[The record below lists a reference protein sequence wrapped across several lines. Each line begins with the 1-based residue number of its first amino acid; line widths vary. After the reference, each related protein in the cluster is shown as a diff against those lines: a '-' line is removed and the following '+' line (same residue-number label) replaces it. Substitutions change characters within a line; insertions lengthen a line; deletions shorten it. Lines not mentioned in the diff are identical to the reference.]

1 MQLSPEDQERVF
13 GKDKL
18 KTAYQKKK
26 RSLNL
31 NRRVTRDFITSMS
44 EEKDNLKSIKVY
56 KFDNTK
62 EKWHEFAL
70 KFRVIADTRDYRGII
85 DGSVVPSDELAVI
98 TVTAEDT
105 GEALKE
111 KKEKL
116 KAKKA
121 NKIGY
126 RDLVISTE
134 GISFTIVEIAVSEE
148 LPSGDLKKA
157 WREDKVEVYT
167 KFLNY
172 KLENTRQRPM
182 DWIAFLE
189 KKQSELMNTGHTM
202 SDETFITHLLNSLPQ
217 TVYEGAILVIK
228 DKLRKGIVEITEIE
242 QILEDKFQAMKQ
254 AKGWEEE
261 EDDYALFVS
270 PSNKKGPKKAFKGR
284 CGYCGEFGHKAADC
298 PNKKSNQNKG
308 QKPKNQ
314 QKKKQWGKGDSKG
327 KGHIDMSKIKCYNC
341 GEFGHFARDCPKARD
356 NANIAQESEQNGKS
370 ESMLDLDNIS
380 VHEECAM
387 VCTEPQY
394 KDASEDKVVYGDQG
408 INTEEYEKATYGDL
422 MKTQSDEENEVKC
435 TVAQ

>member
-1 MQLSPEDQERVF
+1 ME
-13 GKDKL
+13 
-18 KTAYQKKK
+18 
-26 RSLNL
+26 N
-31 NRRVTRDFITSMS
+31 
-44 EEKDNLKSIKVY
+44 
-56 KFDNTK
+56 
-62 EKWHEFAL
+62 
-70 KFRVIADTRDYRGII
+70 
-85 DGSVVPSDELAVI
+85 
-98 TVTAEDT
+98 
-105 GEALKE
+105 
-111 KKEKL
+111 
-116 KAKKA
+116 
-121 NKIGY
+121 
-126 RDLVISTE
+126 
-134 GISFTIVEIAVSEE
+134 AVSEE

-157 WREDKVEVYT
+157 WERLERRWNPKTREDKVEVYT

-189 KKQSELMNTGHTM
+189 KKRSELMSTGHIM

-284 CGYCGEFGHKAADC
+284 CGYCGEFGHKAANC

-327 KGHIDMSKIKCYNC
+327 KGHIDMSKMKCYNC
-341 GEFGHFARDCPKARD
+341 REFGHFARDCPKARD

-380 VHEECAM
+380 VREECAM
-387 VCTEPQY
+387 VSVRRREQRRSSVQRPR
-394 KDASEDKVVYGDQG
+394 D
-408 INTEEYEKATYGDL
+408 
-422 MKTQSDEENEVKC
+422 
-435 TVAQ
+435 